1 MPRELY
7 INRWVELF
15 QGEVERLVG
24 DKLTEAKTDNLNTA
38 INEIVSKHERSDMG
52 VLQMQ
57 RVLQKYDLPEKLYSL
72 AANAA
77 ILASAVEIYFVNREK
92 LTEEQMELVRP
103 AAQLISRSPKD
114 TASKIVEASEK
125 AEEPERPSWVD
136 DTLMIL
142 TADYAG
148 QLKKQYTSRF
158 KKEQKRADRTVARQI
173 RKDTKNTKKQLKDA
187 RQKEVAER
195 LKKKWVTPTTVVR
208 DGKKQEDV
216 LTRSYAKRNIESQ
229 VHNQTEAVK
238 ATDAYV
244 KGFKYKQWITKLD
257 ERVRSSHKSIH
268 GQTIRIDKL
277 FNVGA
282 SEASYP
288 GDPRLPI
295 GEKINCRCKL
305 KYKNTI
311 F

>member
-125 AEEPERPSWVD
+125 SEEPERPSWVD

-195 LKKKWVTPTTVVR
+195 LKKKM
-208 DGKKQEDV
+208 
-216 LTRSYAKRNIESQ
+216 
-229 VHNQTEAVK
+229 
-238 ATDAYV
+238 
-244 KGFKYKQWITKLD
+244 
-257 ERVRSSHKSIH
+257 
-268 GQTIRIDKL
+268 
-277 FNVGA
+277 
-282 SEASYP
+282 
-288 GDPRLPI
+288 GDSNNSRA
-295 GEKINCRCKL
+295 RW
-305 KYKNTI
+305 
-311 F
+311 